1 MYKTHVHRIYVAII
15 TSIKHAL
22 LILLVDTQALGFF
35 IPRAQYSV
43 YAFEIYDY
51 LTTVYATRKVNRE
64 TAKYEVQPQNQSK
77 WSHTS
82 G

>member
-1 MYKTHVHRIYVAII
+1 MHVHRIYVAII

-22 LILLVDTQALGFF
+22 LILLVDTQALSFF
-35 IPRAQYSV
+35 IPQPHLYSV

-51 LTTVYATRKVNRE
+51 LTSVYATRKVNHE
-64 TAKYEVQPQNQSK
+64 TAEYEVQPQNQSK